1 MAMNVVKSILNNLLT
16 NKKVGTIIT
25 AQNMKQM
32 LIWLNELRPYLD
44 KLEKMGYIKGTWG
57 KSVKFKILR
66 KITEK
71 IITKL

>member
-1 MAMNVVKSILNNLLT
+1 MAMNVAKSILNNILT

-44 KLEKMGYIKGTWG
+44 KLEKMGYIKGTWR
-57 KSVKFKILR
+57 KSVKFKIL
-66 KITEK
+66 KTINEK
-71 IITKL
+71 IISRL

>member
-1 MAMNVVKSILNNLLT
+1 MAMNVAKSILNNILT

-32 LIWLNELRPYLD
+32 IIWLNELRPYLD
-44 KLEKMGYIKGTWG
+44 ELEKMGYIKGTW
-57 KSVKFKILR
+57 KKTVKFKILR

-71 IITKL
+71 IITRL

>member
-1 MAMNVVKSILNNLLT
+1 MAMNVAKSILNNLLT

-44 KLEKMGYIKGTWG
+44 N
-57 KSVKFKILR
+57 
-66 KITEK
+66 
-71 IITKL
+71 

>member
-1 MAMNVVKSILNNLLT
+1 MAMNVAKSILNNIVT

-44 KLEKMGYIKGTWG
+44 KLEKMGYIKGTWR